1 MRIQRIGRI
10 TADYFVDRT
19 YDLATSGNE
28 EGEQARDCKMSRA
41 AVPLSSC
48 HCERSSPD
56 LEPIGFY
63 PPDPLNPHTLD
74 EESASPKRVGGG

>member
-28 EGEQARDCKMSRA
+28 EGEQAREAKCPEILCGVRRMKN
-41 AVPLSSC
+41 
-48 HCERSSPD
+48 
-56 LEPIGFY
+56 G
-63 PPDPLNPHTLD
+63 PHLFD
-74 EESASPKRVGGG
+74 SFSIPQ